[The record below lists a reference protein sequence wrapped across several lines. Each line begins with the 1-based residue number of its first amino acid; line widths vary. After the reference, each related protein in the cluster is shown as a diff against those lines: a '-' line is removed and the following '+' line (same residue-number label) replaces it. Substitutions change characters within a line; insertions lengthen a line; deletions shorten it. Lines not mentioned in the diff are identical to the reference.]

1 MDMKT
6 YRYILLVISFCWAC
20 ANDPDPAADKAE
32 FVKIYDNIQFSKSY
46 FPIDI
51 KQTPDGGYVV
61 LGGRRLQNS
70 NFNGVYLMKVDA
82 SGKFVSDSEVDANF
96 VNPVGRLLESN
107 GKYYFFCMTSVGL
120 ATQLGEIDDTG
131 ALTKTVDVGGSY
143 PTVAAMDGNNFLLL
157 GYDVVNKQSLVTSY
171 TASGSALKSKGFS
184 VGAGDAV
191 EEPIINHFLRTGR
204 QLPFQVGKTSG
215 GQYFFNGF
223 YNYTLSLVFTDL
235 ANDNPLGV
243 AQGQQDKGGFS
254 QVYPLD
260 GNSFAAARF
269 NFGDNYLLPKFTLS
283 TSAVTSVTDL
293 GGNKLPELENDA
305 PIQITQASLA
315 GKDYLIYASNTVSR
329 QIALYFYDKSSG
341 AFAGSHYLGFSN
353 PFEVANMIVTSDKG
367 LAVCGTTY
375 VAGRFPRICIFKI
388 SESTLSKSLQK

>member
-157 GYDVVNKQSLVTSY
+157 G
-171 TASGSALKSKGFS
+171 
-184 VGAGDAV
+184 
-191 EEPIINHFLRTGR
+191 
-204 QLPFQVGKTSG
+204 
-215 GQYFFNGF
+215 
-223 YNYTLSLVFTDL
+223 
-235 ANDNPLGV
+235 
-243 AQGQQDKGGFS
+243 
-254 QVYPLD
+254 
-260 GNSFAAARF
+260 
-269 NFGDNYLLPKFTLS
+269 
-283 TSAVTSVTDL
+283 
-293 GGNKLPELENDA
+293 
-305 PIQITQASLA
+305 
-315 GKDYLIYASNTVSR
+315 
-329 QIALYFYDKSSG
+329 
-341 AFAGSHYLGFSN
+341 
-353 PFEVANMIVTSDKG
+353 
-367 LAVCGTTY
+367 
-375 VAGRFPRICIFKI
+375 
-388 SESTLSKSLQK
+388 